1 MTTVP
6 EFVGPPAPVK
16 NPPIKKRRDT
26 GTGQAGKVEFDKY
39 VANYYVNK
47 IVSSK
52 ARGIAFNL
60 TLTQVKNMLRAK
72 KCQYTGIDLTHVAKG
87 TGIQSPTDVT
97 IERIDPSR
105 PYETGNVCAISFA
118 ANQAKSM
125 FDAQFG
131 KNSVAMLVKM
141 AKEISKRTK

>member
-1 MTTVP
+1 
-6 EFVGPPAPVK
+6 
-16 NPPIKKRRDT
+16 
-26 GTGQAGKVEFDKY
+26 
-39 VANYYVNK
+39 
-47 IVSSK
+47 VSSK

-87 TGIQSPTDVT
+87 GIQSPTDVT
-97 IERIDPSR
+97 IERIDPSC